1 MIHVEKLWNRDR
13 LWNRGEHQ
21 EVVLYVKETS
31 CYVEGYTG
39 DTYCSVCNIKLAE
52 GTVIPKLEHEYE
64 DNVCKTVEEL
74 IMPS

>member
-1 MIHVEKLWNRDR
+1 MWESCVEQGQTLEP
-13 LWNRGEHQ
+13 GEHQ

-52 GTVIPKLEHEYE
+52 EQLFQSLNMNMK
-64 DNVCKTVEEL
+64 
-74 IMPS
+74 IMYVKIRRINNA